1 MMGNAFRNLVAPL
14 LMTGIA
20 LASAPQARAEPACD
34 PGKLTARADRT
45 INYMPFSERAETITI
60 RIDGSADAAC
70 RIVLRLSSGSGGV
83 LLENENRL
91 DMDIRTRQGR
101 LLRSDGSDHF
111 PVTLLPVTANGV
123 SADLVAVIPPRQSVP
138 PGLYE
143 GAFEVEV
150 VSGEGVDQTASFSLA
165 ARVASQADIRL
176 AAKNG
181 GTGGRGVDFGA
192 LESGREG
199 TTFVSVRSNSA
210 YAVELESRNG
220 WFLVLAGPGKPD
232 ERIAYATWFNGFP
245 VPRQA
250 VARLPERYEPSSH
263 DGRLNQLQ
271 FRIGDVA
278 GKPAGL
284 YEDTVRLTVILLE

>member
-1 MMGNAFRNLVAPL
+1 MMGNAFRNMAAPL
-14 LMTGIA
+14 VITGLTLMT
-20 LASAPQARAEPACD
+20 APQARAAPACD
-34 PGKLTARADRT
+34 PGTLTARTDQAV
-45 INYMPFSERAETITI
+45 NYMPFSERAETITI

-70 RIVLRLSSGSGGV
+70 QIVLRLSSRSGGV
-83 LLENENRL
+83 LQDNQNSL
-91 DMDIRTRQGR
+91 DVDIRTRQGR
-101 LLRSDGSDHF
+101 ILRSDGADHF

-143 GAFEVEV
+143 GDFEVEV
-150 VSGEGVDQTASFSLA
+150 VSGEGVDQAASFSLA
-165 ARVASQADIRL
+165 AKVASQADIRL
-176 AAKNG
+176 SGKSA
-181 GTGGRGVDFGA
+181 GGRGVDFGT
-192 LESGREG
+192 LETGREE

-220 WFLVLAGPGKPD
+220 WFLELAGPGKTV
-232 ERIAYATWFNGFP
+232 EKIAYAAWFNGFP

-250 VARLPERYEPSSH
+250 VARLSERYEPSFGE
-263 DGRLNQLQ
+263 DRLNQLR

>member
-1 MMGNAFRNLVAPL
+1 MMGNAFRYMAASLLITGLTLV
-14 LMTGIA
+14 
-20 LASAPQARAEPACD
+20 SAPQASAAPACD
-34 PGKLTARADRT
+34 PGTLSARADRT
-45 INYMPFSERAETITI
+45 VSYMPLSERAETITI

-70 RIVLRLSSGSGGV
+70 QIVLRLSSGSGGV
-83 LLENENRL
+83 LLENENSL
-91 DMDIRTRQGR
+91 DLDIRTRQGR
-101 LLRSDGSDHF
+101 LLKSDGGDHF

-123 SADLVAVIPPRQSVP
+123 SADMVAIIPPRQSVP

-143 GAFEVEV
+143 GVFEVEV
-150 VSGEGVDQTASFSLA
+150 VSAENVGQTASFSLA

-176 AAKNG
+176 AGKGASA
-181 GTGGRGVDFGA
+181 GGRGVDFGT
-192 LESGREG
+192 LETGLEE

-220 WFLVLAGPGKPD
+220 WFLELTGSERLND
-232 ERIAYATWFNGFP
+232 RIAYATWFNGFA

-250 VARLPERYEPSSH
+250 MARLPERYEPSSH
-263 DGRLNQLQ
+263 DGRLNQLR

-284 YEDTVRLTVILLE
+284 YEDTVRVTVILLE

>member
-1 MMGNAFRNLVAPL
+1 MMGNAFRNMAAPL
-14 LMTGIA
+14 LITG
-20 LASAPQARAEPACD
+20 LTLVTAPQARAAPACD
-34 PGKLTARADRT
+34 PGTLTARVDQAVS
-45 INYMPFSERAETITI
+45 YMPFSERAEMITI

-70 RIVLRLSSGSGGV
+70 QIVLRLSSRSGGV
-83 LLENENRL
+83 LQNNQNSLGL
-91 DMDIRTRQGR
+91 DIRTRQGR
-101 LLRSDGSDHF
+101 ILRSDGGDHF

-143 GAFEVEV
+143 GDFEVEV

-165 ARVASQADIRL
+165 AKVASQADIRL
-176 AAKNG
+176 SGKSG
-181 GTGGRGVDFGA
+181 GGGGRGVDFGTLA
-192 LESGREG
+192 TGREE

-220 WFLVLAGPGKPD
+220 WFLELAGPGKTG

-250 VARLPERYEPSSH
+250 VARLPERYEPSIEE
-263 DGRLNQLQ
+263 DRLNQLR